1 MAAKLRA
8 PHLLSAGTMNYNVI
22 RHGNLL
28 LTDTIHQKLFVINKS
43 KGDKFMPK
51 MLLIICVMLSDVK
64 LQYLT

>member
-1 MAAKLRA
+1 
-8 PHLLSAGTMNYNVI
+8 MNYNVI